1 MKQNGDCAPS
11 YPPGIAGLR
20 PALLLENKSGPEARG
35 PGQPLNPTDLKRFY
49 ASPSNEEPMSETPIQ
64 KPAIRSLTLQS
75 AAAIAIAAAAERL
88 GVVLPEGAAQEL
100 AAAFIE
106 LVVTLGL
113 IGVAVGRARA
123 RTPIV

>member
-1 MKQNGDCAPS
+1 
-11 YPPGIAGLR
+11 
-20 PALLLENKSGPEARG
+20 
-35 PGQPLNPTDLKRFY
+35 
-49 ASPSNEEPMSETPIQ
+49 MSQTSIQ

-100 AAAFIE
+100 ARAIID

-113 IGVAVGRARA
+113 LGVAVGRTRA
-123 RTPIV
+123 TAPII